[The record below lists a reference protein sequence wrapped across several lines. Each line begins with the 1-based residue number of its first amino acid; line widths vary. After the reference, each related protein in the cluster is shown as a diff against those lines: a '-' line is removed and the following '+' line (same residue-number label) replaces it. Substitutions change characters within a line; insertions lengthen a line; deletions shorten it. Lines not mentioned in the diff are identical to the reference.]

1 MESPIKYHLAED
13 GVGIWVQSGDKA
25 LTPISRSDHLL
36 VKSFVAA
43 EEIFNRGVKRGDTIL
58 VTGDRPRFALARTLP
73 EDSPGPD
80 LIRLGDGR
88 VRLSGRAPDG
98 RSEIAVWLDDCP
110 GVATY
115 FYPGRTEYS
124 LSSPQLPGLDM
135 RLTVAQAQDWG
146 LVARLVVT
154 NSGMEMAKLTV
165 AWAYGGVRR
174 HGRTWSPAYFPADAE
189 CDGQTIERVGAGDAA
204 LMRAETIP
212 DWVGAVTQPRRPP
225 VFLGHKAGFA
235 LALDVAAGESQEC
248 WLIAGHAGSAE
259 HLQSLLGAADP
270 ELLMGESNRYYADM
284 LAQVAISTPRPILDA
299 AFRTAIWNLDSTY
312 TAPAWIEGVHWWSAW
327 WVNLFQI
334 SAAISLGQYKRARRA
349 LQFFSQAGYGLILA
363 SGQAVG
369 WPPPDVLYYYP
380 YDGLF
385 YYIYQ
390 LGQYVDHTGDL
401 ELVAQMWPS
410 LVATLERVLADRDP
424 DGDGLLSWRLGC
436 NAFLYQADQLGMPGG
451 AASPSLM
458 AAGMIERLAGLAR
471 RLGWADEAGR
481 WQAQAER
488 IYARLPRLWNHG
500 EGAFYNHIDWQGLAH
515 NAHYYTDLV
524 FPALYTSEN
533 LFRSTDGPA
542 LPEEAIWQSLAHLR
556 RTLVYHTTHADPRLN
571 LTLMRVGDL
580 KPSMF
585 GNDNVLPAQMAET
598 ARACFG
604 VGDHD
609 LGCGLLEA
617 VALAGTLYTEAPG
630 NFPERLDDAGKGE
643 FNYLFGHPIAA
654 FAYNLV
660 AGLFGLNL
668 AGDGQT
674 LDWQPGFPASWDHA
688 ELKLPYAHVCFSR
701 TISGERVTSRYWA
714 QHGGRNLAFSIF
726 LEPCHIR
733 AVRCNGQPVAY
744 SLAPGLGKTRLTLTP
759 PPAAAY
765 DLEIVCEPFSLL
777 VDGPSQVVAGEIVT
791 WSLQRS
797 DVAPVLIER
806 VADPQGLLREVA
818 VAGQRVRG
826 VAGGEPGHYQ
836 LYAYS
841 SDPLLAWPIDV
852 EVPPAHQSPR
862 PRAVHDANAVVHLDL
877 SPFYN
882 AERLWVTSKWRREE
896 KALDLSRLREPA
908 QGHPAVTRLRTAAG
922 FFLAPMQGPYLALIE
937 LGRSEPFLRH
947 TESFGF
953 PASLTIP
960 VNLPAMMLS
969 LLYASEVE
977 SRLTG
982 SSVGALRLLY
992 ADGRI
997 DEIALAVGKQLD
1009 TLYSHWATE
1018 TIPVEIGHKGDSI
1031 HVLNVP
1037 CDPHCVLAVFE
1048 ISLFAADVAIG
1059 LIGANI
1065 LLSHAPPGLAQ

>member
-25 LTPISRSDHLL
+25 PAPISRSDHLL
-36 VKSFVAA
+36 VKSTVAA
-43 EEIFNRGVKRGDTIL
+43 AEVFNRGVKRGDTIL

-80 LIRLGDGR
+80 LFRLGDGR
-88 VRLSGRAPDG
+88 VRLVRKGSDG
-98 RSEIAVWLDDCP
+98 CSEIALWLDECP
-110 GVATY
+110 GVTTH

-146 LVARLVVT
+146 LAARLMVA
-154 NSGMEMAKLTV
+154 NSGLEMAELTV
-165 AWAYGGVRR
+165 EWVYGGVRR
-174 HGRTWSPAYFPADAE
+174 HGRTWGPAYFPADAE
-189 CDGQTIERVGAGDAA
+189 CDGQTIDLIGAGDAA

-212 DWVGAVTQPRRPP
+212 DWVGAVTQPRRSP
-225 VFLGHKAGFA
+225 VFLGYKAGFA
-235 LALDVAAGESQEC
+235 LALDVAPGESQEC
-248 WLIAGHAGSAE
+248 CLIAGHANSAE
-259 HLQSLLGAADP
+259 RLQSLLIAADP
-270 ELLMGESNRYYADM
+270 ALLIGESDRYYADM
-284 LAQVAISTPRPILDA
+284 LARAVISTPSPILDA

-334 SAAISLGQYKRARRA
+334 SAAISLGQYERARRA
-349 LQFFSQAGYGLILA
+349 LQFFSQAGYGMIMA
-363 SGQAVG
+363 SGQAGG

-385 YYIYQ
+385 YYIHQ

-471 RLGWADEAGR
+471 KLGWEDEASR

-488 IYARLPRLWNHG
+488 IYAHLPRLWNRRQ
-500 EGAFYNHIDWQGLAH
+500 GAFYNHIDWQGLAH
-515 NAHYYTDLV
+515 SAHYYTDLV
-524 FPALYTSEN
+524 FPALYTSES
-533 LFRSTDGPA
+533 LFCSTDGPA
-542 LPEEAIWQSLAHLR
+542 LPREAIWQSLAHLR
-556 RTLVYHTTHADPRLN
+556 RTLVYHTTHADPRPN

-585 GNDNVLPAQMAET
+585 GNDNVLPAQMAEA
-598 ARACFG
+598 ARACFH

-643 FNYLFGHPIAA
+643 FNYLFGHPIAS
-654 FAYNLV
+654 FAYSV
-660 AGLFGLNL
+660 MAGLFGLDL
-668 AGDGQT
+668 DEDGQT
-674 LDWQPGFPASWDHA
+674 LNWQPRFPGSWENA
-688 ELKLPYAHVCFSR
+688 ELKLPYAHVSFSR
-701 TISGERVTSRYWA
+701 TTNGGRVTSRYWA
-714 QHGGRNLAFSIF
+714 QHEGRNLAFSIF
-726 LEPCHIR
+726 LDPCHIR
-733 AVRCNGQPVAY
+733 AVRCNGQPAAY

-765 DLEIVCEPFSLL
+765 DLEIICEPFSLL
-777 VDGPSQVVAGEIVT
+777 IDGPSRVVADETVT
-791 WSLQRS
+791 WSLHRS
-797 DVAPVLIER
+797 DSASVLIER
-806 VADPQGLLREVA
+806 IADPQGLLREATVD
-818 VAGQRVRG
+818 GQQVRG
-826 VAGGEPGHYQ
+826 VVVGEPGQYQ
-836 LYAYS
+836 LYAYL
-841 SDPLLAWPIDV
+841 SDPLLVCPIDV

-862 PRAVHDANAVVHLDL
+862 PRAVHDANAAVHLDL

-882 AERLWVTSKWRREE
+882 SETLWVTSKWRREE
-896 KALDLSRLREPA
+896 KVLDLSGLRETEP
-908 QGHPAVTRLRTAAG
+908 GHPALARLRTAAG
-922 FFLAPMQGPYLALIE
+922 VFLAPAQGPCLALVE

-960 VNLPAMMLS
+960 VGQPATMLS
-969 LLYASEVE
+969 LFYASEVE

-982 SSVGALRLLY
+982 SRVGALRLHY
-992 ADGRI
+992 ADGHI
-997 DEIALAVGKQLD
+997 DEIALEVGKQVD

-1018 TIPVEIGHKGDSI
+1018 TIPVEIGHKGDSA
-1031 HVLNVP
+1031 HVLDVP
-1037 CDPHCVLAVFE
+1037 CQPNSVLAAFE

-1059 LIGANI
+1059 LIGANVH
-1065 LLSHAPPGLAQ
+1065 LNHTPRD